1 MKSNVVYRMVPI
13 GLSLPYSDLVLF
25 ETILAP
31 IGPIRR

>member
-1 MKSNVVYRMVPI
+1 MVPI